1 MNVSIG
7 TIARTACLA
16 LALTNQILS
25 AAGKPVLPIQDDQLE
40 SLVTTG
46 LTVAASLAAW
56 WKNNSFTTSPPAS
69 NHPAPGGAFSRRPTI
84 LPVSASAGAGIFCFW
99 GHEKAPAGP
108 GKRLGAGAG
117 FMQPKG
123 NAFRSSFYH

>member
-1 MNVSIG
+1 MNVSVG

-56 WKNNSFTTSPPAS
+56 WKNNSFTPA
-69 NHPAPGGAFSRRPTI
+69 AIKADADLKTYR
-84 LPVSASAGAGIFCFW
+84 SAD
-99 GHEKAPAGP
+99 K
-108 GKRLGAGAG
+108 
-117 FMQPKG
+117 
-123 NAFRSSFYH
+123 